1 MHVPLHGDFFPQC
14 SCGRL
19 CTHTDMWCMIWLNGS
34 MTALWRATWEQ
45 GVHLSIWYSQ
55 TQMLCLT
62 PRWCP
67 INGCWKKKWLQF
79 GEGRIN
85 LDMVV
90 VQSLNR
96 VQLLVTPWTTAHQAS
111 LTFTTSRSL
120 FRFMSIESVMLS
132 NHLFFCYPFSFCPQ
146 FLSAFRIRWP
156 KYWSFSF
163 SISPSNSGLISF
175 RTDWFDP
182 LEVQGTLKSLLQ
194 HQFFGSVSFMDIQNT
209 DNSGGLF
216 LKIQPEN

>member
-90 VQSLNR
+90 VQSLSR

-132 NHLFFCYPFSFCPQ
+132 NHLFFCYPFSFCLQSFPASAS
-146 FLSAFRIRWP
+146 FLMNQLFASGGQSIAASATVLPMNIQGFLHYIEFI
-156 KYWSFSF
+156 YVSIFFS
-163 SISPSNSGLISF
+163 
-175 RTDWFDP
+175 P
-182 LEVQGTLKSLLQ
+182 LYLKSLE
-194 HQFFGSVSFMDIQNT
+194 
-209 DNSGGLF
+209 
-216 LKIQPEN
+216 KRC